1 MSRLYGSLTNRYSE
15 NRMFV
20 PEIEKGTYVTE
31 YLWSDRHAYEVV
43 KVVDQKHVFIR
54 RLKAIRTDNW
64 GMSDAQNY
72 RYESDEKAST
82 KELVKRGEYWYEV
95 FTFSK
100 EIHDKIVK
108 EVGWCLWSLT
118 EKQWARIDEG
128 KVVKRY
134 SKLNVSFGVAD
145 EYWDYSF

>member
-1 MSRLYGSLTNRYSE
+1 
-15 NRMFV
+15 MFV

-54 RLKAIRTDNW
+54 RLNAIRTDNW
-64 GMSDAQNY
+64 GMSDSQNY
-72 RYESDEKAST
+72 RYESDENART
-82 KELVKRGEYWYEV
+82 KELVKRGDYWYEV

-134 SKLNVSFGVAD
+134 SKINVSFGTAD
-145 EYWDYSF
+145 EHYDYSF

>member
-1 MSRLYGSLTNRYSE
+1 MSRLYGSLTNRIKE

-20 PEIEKGTYVTE
+20 PEIKEGTYVTE
-31 YLWSDRHAYEVV
+31 YLWSDRNAYEVV
-43 KVVDQKHVFIR
+43 KVIDQKHVFIR

-64 GMSDAQNY
+64 GMSDSQNY
-72 RYESDEKAST
+72 RYESDESASVE
-82 KELVKRGEYWYEV
+82 ELVKRGDYWYKV

-108 EVGWCLWSLT
+108 EIGWCLWSLT
-118 EKQWARIDEG
+118 EKQWARLDDG

-134 SKLNVSFGVAD
+134 SKINVSFGTAD
-145 EYWDYSF
+145 EYFDYSF

>member
-72 RYESDEKAST
+72 RYESDENESA

-100 EIHDKIVK
+100 ERYDAVMKK
-108 EVGWCLWSLT
+108 VGFVIWPLT
-118 EKQWARIDEG
+118 ENQWKRIDEG

-134 SKLNVSFGVAD
+134 SKINVSFGTAD
-145 EYWDYSF
+145 EYFDYSF

>member
-1 MSRLYGSLTNRYSE
+1 
-15 NRMFV
+15 MFV
-20 PEIEKGTYVTE
+20 PEIKEGTYATE

-54 RLKAIRTDNW
+54 RLKAIRTDKNYM
-64 GMSDAQNY
+64 MSDSQNY
-72 RYESDEKAST
+72 RYESDENASVE
-82 KELVKRGEYWYEV
+82 ELVKRGDYWYKV

-100 EIHDKIVK
+100 EIHDAIVNK
-108 EVGWCLWSLT
+108 VGWCLWSLT

-134 SKLNVSFGVAD
+134 SKLNVSFGTAD
-145 EYWDYSF
+145 EYYDYSF

>member
-1 MSRLYGSLTNRYSE
+1 
-15 NRMFV
+15 MFV

-72 RYESDEKAST
+72 RYESDEKASE

-134 SKLNVSFGVAD
+134 SKINVSFGTAN
-145 EYWDYSF
+145 EYYDYSF

>member
-134 SKLNVSFGVAD
+134 SKINVSFGTAD
-145 EYWDYSF
+145 EYFDYSF

>member
-20 PEIEKGTYVTE
+20 PEIENGTYVTE

-43 KVVDQKHVFIR
+43 KVIDQKHVFIR
-54 RLKAIRTDNW
+54 RLKSIRTDNW

-72 RYESDEKAST
+72 RYESDEKASE

-100 EIHDKIVK
+100 ERYDAVMK
-108 EVGWCLWSLT
+108 EVGWCTWPLT
-118 EKQWARIDEG
+118 ENQWKRINEG

-134 SKLNVSFGVAD
+134 SKINVSFGTAD
-145 EYWDYSF
+145 EYYDYSF

>member
-1 MSRLYGSLTNRYSE
+1 MNRLYGSLTNRYSE
-15 NRMFV
+15 NRMLV

-54 RLKAIRTDNW
+54 RLKAIRTDKW
-64 GMSDAQNY
+64 GMSDSQNY
-72 RYESDEKAST
+72 RYESDENAST
-82 KELVKRGEYWYEV
+82 KELVKRGDYWYEV

-100 EIHDKIVK
+100 EIHDRIVK
-108 EVGWCLWSLT
+108 KVGWCLWSLT
-118 EKQWARIDEG
+118 EKQWARINEG

-134 SKLNVSFGVAD
+134 SKINVSFGTAD
-145 EYWDYSF
+145 EYYDYSF

>member
-1 MSRLYGSLTNRYSE
+1 MSRWYGSLTNRLAE

-20 PEIEKGTYVTE
+20 PEIKEGTYVTE

-54 RLKAIRTDNW
+54 RLKAIRTDDW
-64 GMSDAQNY
+64 GMSDSQNY
-72 RYESDEKAST
+72 RYESDETASVE
-82 KELVKRGEYWYEV
+82 ELVKRGDYWYKV

-108 EVGWCLWSLT
+108 EIGWCLWSLT

-134 SKLNVSFGVAD
+134 SKINVSFGRAD
-145 EYWDYSF
+145 EFFDFSF